1 MRVSRLSIFGNTII
15 FGVLALGAWLWWRNV
30 TGTADPPNAAIA
42 IASDTAEKVG
52 VSSSGRAPRTAV
64 RPVGPLVVS
73 RSGLAVPVA
82 GIRQDQLTDTYTA
95 SRGGGSRVHNAID
108 IMAPRGTPVVA
119 ATEGTVEKLFYSR
132 GGGGITA
139 YVRSPDGQWLH
150 YYAHLDAYAPGLREG
165 LRLRR
170 GDPIGTVGATGNANP
185 SGPHLHY
192 AIYRMSPGERWWQ
205 GAPINPY
212 PQLVGTGSNDR
223 QLARRGER
231 G

>member
-1 MRVSRLSIFGNTII
+1 MKVSRLSVFGNAVV
-15 FGVLALGAWLWWRNV
+15 FALLAFGAWLWWRNV
-30 TGTADPPNAAIA
+30 SRTADPPSAAVA
-42 IASDTAEKVG
+42 ILAESAEKVG
-52 VSSSGRAPRTAV
+52 VDSSRGAPRRTGGPA
-64 RPVGPLVVS
+64 GPLVVS
-73 RSGLAVPVA
+73 ASGLAIPVA
-82 GIRQDQLTDTYTA
+82 GISADELTDTYTA

-119 ATEGTVEKLFYSR
+119 ATEGIVEKLYYSH

-150 YYAHLDAYAPGLREG
+150 YYAHLDSYAPGLREG
-165 LRLRR
+165 QRVRR
-170 GDPIGTVGATGNANP
+170 GDPIGTVGISGNANP

-212 PQLVGTGSNDR
+212 PQLASRASTSR
-223 QLARRGER
+223 
-231 G
+231 